1 MNSILSPYLAL
12 SCRATSVTGPQ
23 TRDWHSCGVENSSAT
38 GFLPSTWSNDS
49 LCMSLGGTRVS
60 SSFWLP
66 LTEASVSV
74 ATRGG
79 ASPTSGI
86 VSACFV
92 VTCTCDGAA
101 MNFSPLL
108 VTASTAHGPFLLNLT
123 CASYTAA
130 NGSVS

>member
-12 SCRATSVTGPQ
+12 SWSATSVTGPH
-23 TRDWHSCGVENSSAT
+23 TRDWHSCGVEKSSAT
-38 GFLPSTWSNDS
+38 GFFPSTWSNEC

-60 SSFWLP
+60 SSFSLP

-79 ASPTSGI
+79 VSPTSGI
-86 VSACFV
+86 VSACLV

-101 MNFSPLL
+101 TYLPPLL
-108 VTASTAHGPFLLNLT
+108 VTTSTAHGPFLLNLT
-123 CASYTAA
+123 CAS
-130 NGSVS
+130 